1 MAAPIVMPASSD
13 PQIGFDASTSG
24 WQFGIATGPKRAEI
38 GVFGGR
44 TLNCAR
50 DPVKKLL
57 RFRTAMGEFAIP
69 VESVREVRSDPA
81 LSSIP
86 GAHPAVVGVLDWK
99 GEALTVIAPFG
110 EGRQLIVVEGG
121 PGVYGL
127 VVEEVLE
134 LAHRSDRELGRAP
147 AESSAA
153 YILGL
158 MRSEGHMVPIVDA
171 GLLWSSVGFEPEID
185 AAGGHPGGDLTG
197 AGPERDG
204 GTTPP
209 GATVAL

>member
-1 MAAPIVMPASSD
+1 M
-13 PQIGFDASTSG
+13 
-24 WQFGIATGPKRAEI
+24 
-38 GVFGGR
+38 
-44 TLNCAR
+44 
-50 DPVKKLL
+50 KKLV

-81 LSSIP
+81 LTTIP
-86 GAHPAVVGVLDWK
+86 GAHPAVAGVLDWK
-99 GEALTVIAPFG
+99 GEALTVIKPFG
-110 EGRQLIVVEGG
+110 TGRQVIVLEGG

-127 VVEEVLE
+127 IVEEVLE

-153 YILGL
+153 YVTAL
-158 MRSEGHMVPIVDA
+158 MRAEGQVVAILDT

-185 AAGGHPGGDLTG
+185 AAEGHPGGDLTG

-204 GTTPP
+204 GMTPP